1 MGNTA
6 QKLFS
11 IINIESIPA
20 WNTITVTATEHG
32 LKSAAGTPLAP
43 TQVIIES
50 GLEWVASGT
59 SVVITN
65 RTNRDLTNTEAILT
79 HQFSTEYD
87 PTTVAVN
94 VGGAA
99 PIASLVGV
107 TGMAQVPLDVGNTE
121 EGEDTLVVPLIASD
135 VSTLPV
141 AAFTIDVGD
150 RTILLAQGVWRVEW
164 CYSTTTSGDD
174 VGNVTSSLIQDPDG
188 AAAPLFVSRASSSA
202 YTLDAGDQTL
212 EIGTQNRF
220 LAGSWMVDLSA
231 ATEENRTFSLFATN
245 SATNGTVAGLG
256 GSMTL
261 TKVA

>member
-20 WNTITVTATEHG
+20 WNTITVTAAEHG
-32 LKSAAGTPLAP
+32 LKSATGTALAP

-65 RTNRDLTNTEAILT
+65 RTNRDLSNTEAILT

-94 VGGAA
+94 VAGAS
-99 PIASLVGV
+99 PIASLVGI
-107 TGMAQVPLDVGNTE
+107 TGIAQIPLDVGNSE
-121 EGEDTLVVPLIASD
+121 EGEDTLVIPLLASD

-141 AAFTIDVGD
+141 AAFSVDEDSDTVV
-150 RTILLAQGVWRVEW
+150 LAQGVWRVEW
-164 CYSTTTSGDD
+164 IYSVLASGDD
-174 VGNVTSSLIQDPDG
+174 IANVSSTLIQDPAG
-188 AAAPLFVSRASSSA
+188 AATPLFVVRASSSA

-212 EIGTQNRF
+212 EIGTQNR
-220 LAGSWMVDLSA
+220 LVAGSWMINLSD
-231 ATEENRTFSLFATN
+231 ATEANRTFSLSVAN
-245 SATNGTVAGLG
+245 PATNGTVAGLG
-256 GSMTL
+256 GSMTI
-261 TKVA
+261 TKAA